1 MVEDF
6 PPSQRPVWQVV
17 GAEVLALTASGALFP
32 FGLRRKRVSTPRQ
45 RDQRTVVLLHG
56 YMANRSTML
65 PIATYLK
72 WHGYSHILYFD
83 YASADGIERNAIA
96 LKRFLK
102 KNVRGG
108 RVDLVC
114 HSMGGLV
121 ARAYLQMLGGAR
133 RVDRCITLST
143 PHQGT
148 YMSYWIVSRVGREMR
163 PDSGVMKRLEETTN
177 RAAGVRLVSIVA
189 GSDNIVVP
197 RVHSAH
203 EEVYVIPDLGHVGV
217 LFSLKAARIVVQQ
230 LNRPVVADTMDCD
243 SWLATS

>member
-6 PPSQRPVWQVV
+6 PPSQRPAWQVV
-17 GAEVLALTASGALFP
+17 GTEMLALTASGALFP
-32 FGLRRKRVSTPRQ
+32 FGLRKHHVTTPRK

-65 PIATYLK
+65 PLATYLR
-72 WHGYSHILYFD
+72 WRGYSQILYFD
-83 YASADGIERNAIA
+83 YASAEGIERNALA

-121 ARAYLQMLGGAR
+121 ARAYLQLLGGNR

-148 YMSYWIVSRVGREMR
+148 YMSYWIVSRVGKEMR
-163 PDSGVMKRLEETTN
+163 PDSKVMKRLEETRQSAEN
-177 RAAGVRLVSIVA
+177 VRMVSIVA

-197 RVHSAH
+197 RIHSAH

-217 LFSLKAARIVVQQ
+217 LFSLNSARIVAQQ
-230 LNRPVVADTMDCD
+230 LERAVAPNPKHH
-243 SWLATS
+243 